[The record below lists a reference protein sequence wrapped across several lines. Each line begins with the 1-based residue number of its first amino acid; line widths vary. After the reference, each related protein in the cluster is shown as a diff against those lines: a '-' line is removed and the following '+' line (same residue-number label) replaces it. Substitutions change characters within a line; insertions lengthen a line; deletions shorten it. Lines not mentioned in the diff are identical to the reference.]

1 MTCVLVEFSRS
12 ITGSHPLIDVI
23 DEDSRAVDGYQFVA
37 DWNADINLAA
47 VGVQTMTQDQLFKLS
62 SVQNVVQ
69 QRPQYGTLRNTEQ
82 KRLLAE

>member
-62 SVQNVVQ
+62 SVQNVQ

-82 KRLLAE
+82 KRLLAG